1 MTDNKEN
8 IEFIDEQQERKELKF
23 GAVKDLLDGS
33 VFTKDIV
40 VRQIPFIIFLTI
52 LAFFY
57 IGNRYHA
64 EKVVRESIVLQKEL
78 KELRAEAITISSEL
92 MFISKQSEVS
102 KLVNKQGLNLK
113 ESVEPPKKIIIKKN
127 N

>member
-1 MTDNKEN
+1 MKHNNDN

-33 VFTKDIV
+33 VLTKDIV
-40 VRQIPFIIFLTI
+40 VKQIPFIIFLTI

-64 EKVVRESIVLQKEL
+64 EKVVRESIILQKDL
-78 KELRAEAITISSEL
+78 KELRAESITIASEL

-102 KLVNKQGLNLK
+102 KLVKKRNLNLK
-113 ESVEPPKKIIIKKN
+113 ESVVPPKKIIIKKN
-127 N
+127 Y

>member
-1 MTDNKEN
+1 MNHNDDN

-23 GAVKDLLDGS
+23 GAVKDLLDGN
-33 VFTKDIV
+33 VLTKDIV
-40 VRQIPFIIFLTI
+40 VAQIPFIIFLTI

-64 EKVVRESIVLQKEL
+64 EKVVRESIILQKEL
-78 KELRAEAITISSEL
+78 DELRAEAITTASEL

-102 KLVNKQGLNLK
+102 KLVQSRNLNLV
-113 ESVEPPKKIIIKKN
+113 ESLEPPKKIIIKRKK
-127 N
+127 

>member
-23 GAVKDLLDGS
+23 GAVKDLLDGR
-33 VFTKDIV
+33 VLTKDIV

-78 KELRAEAITISSEL
+78 KDLRAQAITIASEL

-102 KLVNKQGLNLK
+102 KLVKKHGLEL
-113 ESVEPPKKIIIKKN
+113 EETLEPPKKIIIKVNK
-127 N
+127 

>member
-1 MTDNKEN
+1 MNHNDDN

-23 GAVKDLLDGS
+23 GAVKDLLDGN
-33 VFTKDIV
+33 VLTKDIV
-40 VRQIPFIIFLTI
+40 VAQIPFIIFLTI

-64 EKVVRESIVLQKEL
+64 EKVVRESIILQKEL
-78 KELRAEAITISSEL
+78 DELRAEAITTASEL

-102 KLVNKQGLNLK
+102 KLVQSRNLNLV
-113 ESVEPPKKIIIKKN
+113 ESLEPPKKIIIKKN
-127 N
+127 K